1 MYTLGQRRGK
11 RWLYILP
18 AAIVLLGGYG
28 YWAWKRPLP
37 PLKPTSSS
45 VKSQVSTASA
55 KLSWPATGQSA
66 VGIVGSPI
74 LETHG
79 TQKATPTASTAKL
92 ITALVVLRQ
101 KPLQAGQQG
110 LTVTLTANDVAIY
123 NAYFVHDSSLVKVQA
138 GEQISEYQMLQ
149 AMLLPSANNMA
160 DSLAIWAFGSLKAY
174 SGAANSYLAQLG
186 LAQTKVGTDASGF
199 APSTTSTA
207 GDLVRIGELVMQNP
221 ILAQIVG
228 QPGASGIPV
237 VNNIKNVNFLLGS
250 DGVVGIKTG
259 NTDQSGGVFV
269 SASKVQINGEPVTIV
284 TTLAG
289 SPSLFQA
296 LKDSLPLIKSAQAN
310 FKPVKPVTKGTVVGH
325 YKLPWGGSVAAVASK
340 NLSLTAWNGSSVTS
354 TTELQ
359 PVAVTAQAGQTAG
372 SVKVTKSVVSKQISI
387 PVKLQTAPTTPSLW
401 WRLFRPF
408 N

>member
-1 MYTLGQRRGK
+1 
-11 RWLYILP
+11 
-18 AAIVLLGGYG
+18 
-28 YWAWKRPLP
+28 
-37 PLKPTSSS
+37 
-45 VKSQVSTASA
+45 
-55 KLSWPATGQSA
+55 
-66 VGIVGSPI
+66 VGVVGSPD

-79 TQKATPTASTAKL
+79 SQKATPTASTAKL
-92 ITALVVLRQ
+92 ITALVVLRA
-101 KPLQAGQQG
+101 KPLAPGQPG
-110 LTVTLTANDVAIY
+110 PVITLTPSDVAIY
-123 NAYFVHDSSLVKVQA
+123 NAYFVHDSSLVKVRA
-138 GEQISEYQMLQ
+138 AERITEYQMLQ

-207 GDLVRIGELVMQNP
+207 RDLVRIGELVMQNP
-221 ILAQIVG
+221 VLAQIVG

-359 PVAVTAQAGQTAG
+359 PVAATAQAGQTAG
-372 SVKVTKSVVSKQISI
+372 SIKVSKSAVSKQISV

-401 WRLFRPF
+401 WRLFHPF